1 MNLNVDNGME
11 KSFSIGLSFLILLI
25 IATWSLFMD
34 AFDWLHSL
42 LLFNLAAYDIL
53 FQILKAK
60 YVRRD

>member
-1 MNLNVDNGME
+1 MNLNVDNRME
-11 KSFSIGLSFLILLI
+11 KEFSISVSFFILLI
-25 IATWSLFMD
+25 MATCSLFMD

-53 FQILKAK
+53 FQILKSK